1 LIKRTKIDGEIKKP
15 ADLALLHCR
24 VNMKGRASRER
35 IFKSTKDRCIN
46 DISRNESICASAFI
60 SKQIRASSFMFIF
73 YTAPIAVSFFPF
85 DNAKFLH
92 NNIVFAAILQV
103 LDS

>member
-1 LIKRTKIDGEIKKP
+1 
-15 ADLALLHCR
+15 
-24 VNMKGRASRER
+24 
-35 IFKSTKDRCIN
+35 
-46 DISRNESICASAFI
+46 
-60 SKQIRASSFMFIF
+60 MFIF